1 MSKNE
6 KKEKDRTILVNKKA
20 AFDYE
25 FVERLECGIALE
37 GTEVKSLRE
46 GRASFGASYIKIQG
60 NRMILMGFTIQPYTL
75 GGTAF
80 NHAPMRE
87 RYLLLKKQELKH
99 LKRKVEEKGMTL
111 IPHKFY
117 FKGNLIKVEVC
128 LCRGRDYSGKKQLLK
143 ERDIRRDA
151 EREIKNIK
159 RLS

>member
-1 MSKNE
+1 MS
-6 KKEKDRTILVNKKA
+6 KKEKTTDRTILINKKA

-25 FVERLECGIALE
+25 FVEKLECGIVLE

-46 GRASFGASYIKIQG
+46 GRASFGSSYIKIQD
-60 NRMILMGFTIQPYTL
+60 NRMILVGFTIQPYSL
-75 GGTAF
+75 GGSAF

-87 RYLLLKKQELKH
+87 RYLLINKQEMKH

-111 IPHKFY
+111 IPHRFY
-117 FKGNLIKVEVC
+117 FKGNLIKVEIC
-128 LCRGRDYSGKKQLLK
+128 LCKGRDYSGKKQLLK